1 MRKVRVLILLLGL
14 CWFSG
19 QSVLYAQEQDDDE
32 DAIYNGDDEFDIW
45 DGYITELYSRGDQ
58 TFTMSLGA
66 GFPVLFLNNGKL
78 IDHHFKPPVGGSGSL
93 GYSYFLNARLFLG
106 AEIGVQIY
114 YTLGQNTLFLVPI
127 GLRGGWQFR
136 VSRFEFPLGLT
147 VGMVIHRYLNNNYL
161 GLFVKGGASA
171 YFRFNPDWS
180 FGLSADW
187 NWFPQWPKENGNLV
201 PGKNMDANMVGVTL
215 AARYHF

>member
-1 MRKVRVLILLLGL
+1 LLLGL

-19 QSVLYAQEQDDDE
+19 QNILYAQEQEQHEDEEDSIYDDD
-32 DAIYNGDDEFDIW
+32 DGYYSDW
-45 DGYITELYSRGDQ
+45 DGYIMELYSRGDQ

-66 GFPVLFLNNGKL
+66 SFPVIFLNDGT
-78 IDHHFKPPVGGSGSL
+78 IVDHHIKPPVGGTGSL
-93 GYSYFLNARLFLG
+93 GYNYFLNARLFLG

-127 GLRGGWQFR
+127 GFRGGWQFR
-136 VSRFEFPLGLT
+136 FNRFEFPLGVT
-147 VGMVIHRYLNNNYL
+147 VGMVIHRYLNFNYL
-161 GLFVKGGASA
+161 GLFVKGGASG
-171 YFRFNPDWS
+171 YFRFSPDWS

-187 NWFPQWPKENGNLV
+187 NWFPQWPMDNGTPV
-201 PGKNMDANMVGVTL
+201 RHKNMDANTVGVTL